1 MDLTHVLNLSVHV
14 GAGITGIGVGVVQ
27 LLRRKGD
34 ARHGKLGRWFL
45 GAVLIVTGSA
55 AIGLIAFR
63 FMPMFAVLTVLAA
76 YVAVGGW
83 RAAQTRAAGPGMID
97 LWWTLAGTAGA
108 IALFPVLRD
117 APHTENS
124 LPVVVWSSFGA
135 LATVLVYDLVRWT
148 FPRRWFAWLWLPEHI
163 YKVNS
168 ALFGMLSAF
177 AGNVVRWGQ
186 PWSQIAP
193 SAIGIAVI
201 LYWWWRSA
209 SFSRA
214 TAR

>member
-1 MDLTHVLNLSVHV
+1 MDLPHGINVAIHV
-14 GAGITGIGVGVVQ
+14 GAGIIGIGLGFLQ
-27 LLRRKGD
+27 LVRPKGD
-34 ARHGKLGRWFL
+34 TRHGRTGRWFL
-45 GAVLIVTGSA
+45 GAALVVTGSA
-55 AIGLIAFR
+55 AVGLIAFR
-63 FMPMFAVLTVLAA
+63 FLPTFAVLTVLAT

-83 RAAQTRAAGPGMID
+83 RVAQTRAAGPGTID
-97 LWWTLAGTAGA
+97 LWWTLAGVVGA
-108 IALFPVLRD
+108 IALFPVLLG
-117 APHTENS
+117 APHTGS
-124 LPVVVWSSFGA
+124 SSSVVVWSSFGG
-135 LATVLVYDLVRWT
+135 LATVLVYDLIRWT
-148 FPRRWFAWLWLPEHI
+148 FPRRWFERLWLPEHI

-201 LYWWWRSA
+201 FYWWWRAA